1 MLVDV
6 HSHFLRHEHW
16 GTEFETNWAPVYGY
30 GWPDITP
37 EQYDAV
43 MTEAGVDVAIV
54 FGLTAGHAGVFTP
67 DQTVVD
73 FCRATSTPTIGFT
86 AADASLPDAV
96 ERLEESHS
104 LGLRG
109 IKLYPVLSRYGAA
122 EGLTEQVEAFLQR
135 ALELKM
141 PVLWH
146 MGASPSPTARLRDS
160 LPLFVDDVACR
171 FPDLKQ
177 VIAHMGHPWQ
187 RDAIAVARKNRNV
200 YMDVSAQW
208 SRTLEGYLALV
219 HAQEW
224 GVVDRLLF
232 GSDFPLWTP
241 QEAIDS
247 LVALTEL
254 HAGNLP
260 RVERATIDALLS
272 IDAVAA
278 LGLEDALLG

>member
-6 HSHFLRHEHW
+6 HTHFMRHQHW
-16 GTEFETNWAPVYGY
+16 GDEFEKNWAPVYGY
-30 GWPDITP
+30 DWPDITP
-37 EQYDAV
+37 EQYDAA
-43 MTEAGVDVAIV
+43 MADVDVAIV

-67 DQTVVD
+67 DEAVVE
-73 FCRATSTPTIGFT
+73 FCRATSTRTIGFT

-96 ERLEESHS
+96 DRLEQSHA

-109 IKLYPVLSRYGAA
+109 IKLYPVLSRYGA
-122 EGLTEQVEAFLQR
+122 EGLTPQVERFLQR
-135 ALELKM
+135 ALELRM

-160 LPLFVDDVACR
+160 LPLIVDDVACR

-208 SRTLEGYLALV
+208 SRTMEGYLALV

-241 QEAIDS
+241 AEAIAA
-247 LVALTEL
+247 LRKLTEL

-260 RVERATIDALLS
+260 RVEEATLDALLGA
-272 IDAVAA
+272 DALVS

>member
-1 MLVDV
+1 
-6 HSHFLRHEHW
+6 
-16 GTEFETNWAPVYGY
+16 
-30 GWPDITP
+30 
-37 EQYDAV
+37 
-43 MTEAGVDVAIV
+43 
-54 FGLTAGHAGVFTP
+54 
-67 DQTVVD
+67 
-73 FCRATSTPTIGFT
+73 
-86 AADASLPDAV
+86 
-96 ERLEESHS
+96 
-104 LGLRG
+104 
-109 IKLYPVLSRYGAA
+109 
-122 EGLTEQVEAFLQR
+122 
-135 ALELKM
+135 
-141 PVLWH
+141 
-146 MGASPSPTARLRDS
+146 
-160 LPLFVDDVACR
+160 
-171 FPDLKQ
+171 KQ

-260 RVERATIDALLS
+260 RVERATIDAMLS

>member
-1 MLVDV
+1 MVVDI
-6 HSHFLRHEHW
+6 HSHFLRPHHW
-16 GTEFETNWAPVYGY
+16 GDEFEANWAPVYGY
-30 GWPDITP
+30 SWPDITP
-37 EQYDAV
+37 DAFDDA
-43 MTEAGVDVAIV
+43 MADVDIAVV

-67 DQTVVD
+67 DDAVID
-73 FCRATSTPTIGFT
+73 FCKSTKTKTIGFT
-86 AADASLPDAV
+86 AADASAPDAV
-96 ERLEESHS
+96 ERLEESRR

-109 IKLYPVLSRYGAA
+109 VKLYPVLSRYGAA
-122 EGLTEQVEAFLQR
+122 EGLTPPVERFLTR
-135 ALELKM
+135 ACELEM
-141 PVLWH
+141 VVLWH

-171 FPDLKQ
+171 LPDLKQ

-187 RDAIAVARKNRNV
+187 RDAIAVTRKNRNV

-241 QEAIDS
+241 AQAIS
-247 LVALTEL
+247 ALNSLTEIEV
-254 HAGNLP
+254 GGLP
-260 RVERATIDALLS
+260 RVEPATIDALLS
-272 IDAVAA
+272 IDAITELNLHNA
-278 LGLEDALLG
+278 LIE

>member
-6 HSHFLRHEHW
+6 HSHFLRPKHW
-16 GTEFETNWAPVYGY
+16 GDEFEQNWAPVYGY
-30 GWPDITP
+30 SWPDITP
-37 EQYDAV
+37 EAYDAA
-43 MTEAGVDVAIV
+43 MSEASVDVAIV

-67 DQTVVD
+67 DDAVAE
-73 FCRATSTPTIGFT
+73 FCKATRTKTIGFT
-86 AADASLPDAV
+86 AADASAPDAV
-96 ERLEESHS
+96 ERLERSRE

-109 IKLYPVLSRYGAA
+109 VKLYPVLSRYGAA
-122 EGLTEQVEAFLQR
+122 EGLTPAVERFLTR
-135 ALELKM
+135 AHELGM

-160 LPLFVDDVACR
+160 LPMFVDDVACR
-171 FPDLKQ
+171 LPELKQ
-177 VIAHMGHPWQ
+177 IIAHMGHPWQ
-187 RDAIAVARKNRNV
+187 RDAIAVVRKNRNV

-241 QEAIDS
+241 QQAID
-247 LVALTEL
+247 ALQKLTAIE
-254 HAGNLP
+254 AGGLP
-260 RVERATIDALLS
+260 RVEQSTLDALLS
-272 IDAVAA
+272 IDALEV
-278 LGLEDALLG
+278 LGLQDALLG

>member
-1 MLVDV
+1 MTVDV
-6 HSHFLRHEHW
+6 HTHFLRPQHW
-16 GTEFETNWAPVYGY
+16 GDEFEKNWAPVYGY
-30 GWPDITP
+30 PWPDITP
-37 EQYDAV
+37 EGFDEA
-43 MTEAGVDVAIV
+43 MAGVDVAIV

-67 DQTVVD
+67 DEAVIEFCKATRTKTV
-73 FCRATSTPTIGFT
+73 GFT
-86 AADASLPDAV
+86 AADASAPDAID
-96 ERLEESHS
+96 RLERSHA

-122 EGLTEQVEAFLQR
+122 EGLTAEVERFLER

-141 PVLWH
+141 VVLWH

-171 FPDLKQ
+171 LPDLKQ

-208 SRTLEGYLALV
+208 SRTMEGYLALV

-241 QEAIDS
+241 AEAIEALQK
-247 LVALTEL
+247 LVGIE
-254 HAGNLP
+254 AGGLP
-260 RVERATIDALLS
+260 RVEQSTIDRLLS
-272 IDAVAA
+272 IDALAE
-278 LGLEDALLG
+278 LGLEDALLE